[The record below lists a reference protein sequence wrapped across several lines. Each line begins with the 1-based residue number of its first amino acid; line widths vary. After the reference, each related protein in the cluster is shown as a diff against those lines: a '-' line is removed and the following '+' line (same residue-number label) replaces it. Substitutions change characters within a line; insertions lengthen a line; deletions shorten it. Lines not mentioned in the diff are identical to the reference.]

1 MNKRGHNSK
10 IISVFPQPRMQ
21 YGYASH
27 IRLIPG
33 KKFKKQIHFSSVF
46 FVFSN
51 KKNFDLKN
59 KIQNS
64 PLLKLHTKLFVK
76 KKKNYTPN
84 YFLCDK
90 I

>member
-10 IISVFPQPRMQ
+10 IISVFPQPHMQ

-46 FVFSN
+46 FVFYN
-51 KKNFDLKN
+51 KNNF
-59 KIQNS
+59 
-64 PLLKLHTKLFVK
+64 
-76 KKKNYTPN
+76 
-84 YFLCDK
+84 
-90 I
+90 